1 MMASPA
7 SGFGGLFPGPSLL
20 RRLLL
25 RQTLLRFAGAEVFLV
40 GIMMLADLFSSM
52 WRFLAMEAPFG
63 SILLWVAVG
72 IPAHAAEVIPIA
84 YLFGITLSL
93 AEMHADGELL
103 VVCGSGI
110 SVQSLS
116 LPMLAFSVLMA
127 GTMFFANDLV
137 TIPAS
142 SMRDSLYRTMT
153 GQKGQGRQISDITIM
168 ADGGN
173 FVYRVGS
180 YDPAAQRIADVDIVE
195 RDPSGA
201 PLSRILAQRADWASD
216 RWVFPEAR
224 IFSRTA
230 SGEWTEGRVRDFSRP
245 ELNEGPGSFGILREK
260 PALMKTG
267 ELSSYI
273 GVLEDSGL
281 PTAEARTELHKRYSY
296 LFTPFIVCG
305 LSVAFAGLFRKN
317 SLLMSLLFSLS
328 TATVYY
334 VAQMLGALS
343 AKTGWLS
350 PGLGIWS
357 VTTVFFV
364 VSMLGYFK
372 ART

>member
-1 MMASPA
+1 MKSLSA
-7 SGFGGLFPGPSLL
+7 SGFGGILPGPSLL

-52 WRFLAMEAPFG
+52 WRFLAMEAPFLT
-63 SILLWVAVG
+63 ILLWVAVG

-116 LPMLAFSVLMA
+116 LPVMAFSVLMA
-127 GTMFFANDLV
+127 GTMFFANDLI

-142 SMRDSLYRTMT
+142 SRRDSLYRTMT
-153 GQKGQGRQISDITIM
+153 GQMGQAKQISDITIM
-168 ADGGN
+168 ADGGS
-173 FVYRVGS
+173 FVYRVGA
-180 YDPAAQRIADVDIVE
+180 YDPVAKRLVSVDIVE
-195 RDPSGA
+195 RDASGA
-201 PLSRILAQRADWASD
+201 PLSRILASRADWTED
-216 RWVFPEAR
+216 RWEFPEAR
-224 IFSRTA
+224 IFSRMA
-230 SGEWTEGRVRDFSRP
+230 SGEWTERTERDYSRP
-245 ELNEGPGSFGILREK
+245 ELDEGPGSFGILREK
-260 PALMKTG
+260 PGLMKTLD
-267 ELSSYI
+267 LSSYI
-273 GVLEDSGL
+273 HVLENSGL
-281 PTAEARTELHKRYSY
+281 PSAEAKTELHKRFSY

-357 VTTVFFV
+357 VTVVFFV

>member
-1 MMASPA
+1 MASPA
-7 SGFGGLFPGPSLL
+7 SGGLFPGPSLL

-216 RWVFPEAR
+216 RCVFP
-224 IFSRTA
+224 
-230 SGEWTEGRVRDFSRP
+230 
-245 ELNEGPGSFGILREK
+245 
-260 PALMKTG
+260 
-267 ELSSYI
+267 
-273 GVLEDSGL
+273 
-281 PTAEARTELHKRYSY
+281 
-296 LFTPFIVCG
+296 
-305 LSVAFAGLFRKN
+305 
-317 SLLMSLLFSLS
+317 
-328 TATVYY
+328 
-334 VAQMLGALS
+334 
-343 AKTGWLS
+343 
-350 PGLGIWS
+350 
-357 VTTVFFV
+357 
-364 VSMLGYFK
+364 
-372 ART
+372 